1 MKKLVSTLLACM
13 MVMTISAPQAFAAEK
28 PQNINQAGQTE
39 AFFDDFSGNA
49 LDTGKWLVAEKMWG
63 GWNGGV
69 VPENVSVSS
78 ARSPTERTP
87 LCPCCSALRSWTV
100 MRARSSLVSKGFV
113 I

>member
-1 MKKLVSTLLACM
+1 MKVKKLISAILACV
-13 MVMTISAPQAFAAEK
+13 MVMTISAPQVFAAEK

-39 AFFDDFSGNA
+39 TFFDDFSGDA

-78 ARSPTERTP
+78 GTLKLE
-87 LCPCCSALRSWTV
+87 
-100 MRARSSLVSKGFV
+100 
-113 I
+113 